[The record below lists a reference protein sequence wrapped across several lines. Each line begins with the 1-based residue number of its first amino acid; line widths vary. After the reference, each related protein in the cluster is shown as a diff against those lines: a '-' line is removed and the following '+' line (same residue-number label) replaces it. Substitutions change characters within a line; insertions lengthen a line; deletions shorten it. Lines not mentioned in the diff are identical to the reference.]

1 MSMAELHVRSRP
13 FKLHYEAEIRT
24 IGVIVKSLAEV
35 KEIAFAKFGLT
46 PGSCHVFLDNWTEV
60 DSEEYFSY
68 LDDQT
73 KLIVVGDRGEW
84 MTGIWGATL
93 N

>member
-1 MSMAELHVRSRP
+1 MAELHARSRP
-13 FKLHYEAEIRT
+13 FKLHYEAERRT
-24 IGVIVKSLAEV
+24 IGIMVKSLAEV
-35 KEIAFAKFGLT
+35 KEIAFARFGLT
-46 PGSCHVFLDNWTEV
+46 PGSCHVFLHDDTKV
-60 DSEEYFSY
+60 DSEGYFSS
-68 LDDQT
+68 LPDQT

>member
-1 MSMAELHVRSRP
+1 M
-13 FKLHYEAEIRT
+13 
-24 IGVIVKSLAEV
+24 VKSLAEV
-35 KEIAFAKFGLT
+35 KEIAFARFGLT
-46 PGSCHVFLDNWTEV
+46 PGSCHVSLDDRTEV
-60 DSEEYFSY
+60 DSEGYFSS
-68 LDDQT
+68 LQDQT